1 VSATSYPVDEAVPLA
16 RPSRAATRSTVFW
29 AVVLLILVGHSEAVA
44 LSYNLVSPA
53 LTGIATTFKTTQVG
67 WVFTALSLTGAVLT
81 PVICKL
87 ADIYGKKKA
96 IVAITFIATAGC
108 VVAATA
114 TSFAWVLAGRI
125 MEGFFLA
132 LIPLTY
138 SLMRDTFPKKM
149 LAFAVTIAASG
160 VGIVTISGP
169 FLAGYLVDHH
179 GWRSVFW
186 FLFALQLVGGLLVL
200 AVVPESPVRNRV
212 RIDWLGA
219 TLIGAG
225 VGILLLGLS
234 MGATWH
240 WGDTRTLACL
250 AAGLA
255 LLATWVVAET
265 RVNDPLMDLGLLRSR
280 PITTIMITSM
290 FGGAALA
297 GAATLL
303 PMMVQTPHG
312 LGGNY
317 GFGLTAEQ
325 VVRFTVPAGVLTV
338 LFGFALGAVI
348 RRLGARAPM
357 IAGALLSVA
366 GGLGLAF
373 AHSTQA
379 GVLISFALFG
389 IAQALVFSSL
399 PNLVIASVPVE
410 QQAISAGM
418 TNTMQALGTAAG
430 TQVLFVILTGH
441 VAKLI
446 QGTPIYANTGY
457 TAAFVV
463 AAGFAVIAVI
473 AALAVPLRRASA

>member
-1 VSATSYPVDEAVPLA
+1 MSATLVPVEEAAPLA
-16 RPSRAATRSTVFW
+16 QSSPTATRSMAFW

-53 LTGIATTFKTTQVG
+53 LTGIATTFKTGQVG

-81 PVICKL
+81 PLISKL

-96 IVAITFIATAGC
+96 IVAVTAIATAGC
-108 VVAATA
+108 AVVAVAP
-114 TSFAWVLAGRI
+114 SFAWVIAGRA

-138 SLMRDTFPKKM
+138 SLMRDTFPQKM
-149 LAFAVTIAASG
+149 LAFSVTIAASG

-169 FLAGYLVDHH
+169 FLAGYLVDNH
-179 GWRSVFW
+179 GWQSVFW

-200 AVVPESPVRNRV
+200 AVVPESRVRNRV

-219 TLIGAG
+219 TLIGGG
-225 VGILLLGLS
+225 VGALLLGLS
-234 MGATWH
+234 LGATWH

-265 RVNDPLMDLGLLRSR
+265 RVKDPLMDLGLLRSR

-317 GFGLTAEQ
+317 GF
-325 VVRFTVPAGVLTV
+325 
-338 LFGFALGAVI
+338 
-348 RRLGARAPM
+348 
-357 IAGALLSVA
+357 
-366 GGLGLAF
+366 
-373 AHSTQA
+373 
-379 GVLISFALFG
+379 
-389 IAQALVFSSL
+389 
-399 PNLVIASVPVE
+399 
-410 QQAISAGM
+410 
-418 TNTMQALGTAAG
+418 
-430 TQVLFVILTGH
+430 
-441 VAKLI
+441 
-446 QGTPIYANTGY
+446 
-457 TAAFVV
+457 
-463 AAGFAVIAVI
+463 
-473 AALAVPLRRASA
+473 